1 MAFPKN
7 LLEIRL
13 ECDYNDMIQ
22 QYRVS
27 RYAEG
32 KQLSF
37 GDGKQKIS
45 TVLYQDQTGGQF
57 RTIDFFIQALK
68 QGKVYD
74 VYGQQVSLSKFK
86 WKLFLTSKYHRVGD
100 IPPLEQ
106 LSEEFKR
113 FVCTDEVFAEYLSA
127 NDGEECKDLFAN
139 YSVMIDLSQQ
149 VWKRRELLD
158 FLQQKPSAV
167 LDQDSDPEVYKQFAQ
182 FEDKLFGL
190 LKE

>member
-1 MAFPKN
+1 
-7 LLEIRL
+7 
-13 ECDYNDMIQ
+13 MIQ

-37 GDGKQKIS
+37 GEGKQKVS

-86 WKLFLTSKYHRVGD
+86 WKLFLTSKYRRVGD

-113 FVCTDEVFAEYLSA
+113 FVWTDKVFAEYLSA
-127 NDGEECKDLFAN
+127 NDGDECKDLFEK
-139 YSVMIDLSQQ
+139 YFVEIDLSQQ
-149 VWKRRELLD
+149 VWKRRDLLD
-158 FLQQKPSAV
+158 FLQQKPSGV
-167 LDQDSDPEVYKQFAQ
+167 LDEDSDPEVYKQFAQ